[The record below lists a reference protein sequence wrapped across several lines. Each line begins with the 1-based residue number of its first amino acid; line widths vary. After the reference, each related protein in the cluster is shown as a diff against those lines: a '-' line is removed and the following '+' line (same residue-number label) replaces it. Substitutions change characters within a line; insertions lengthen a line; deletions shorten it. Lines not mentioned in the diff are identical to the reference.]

1 MNSYLKTLKCFNRE
15 TWLFLISSAL
25 IGFSYIGIYVMIF
38 NLYLLRLGY
47 GPYLWEPI
55 H

>member
-1 MNSYLKTLKCFNRE
+1 MESYLQTLKRFNRE

-25 IGFSYIGIYVMIF
+25 IGFSYVGIYVMLF

-47 GPYLWEPI
+47 GLSFI
-55 H
+55 